1 MLTADYFL
9 NVTQMIPIPLI
20 YLVNGS
26 AIIRIFIE
34 INPIHF
40 MTVKERLNT
49 NFYYTTIET
58 YRPSILLTIS
68 RLIKIAQCET
78 GKEITA

>member
-9 NVTQMIPIPLI
+9 YVTHMIPIPLI

-34 INPIHF
+34 TNPIRF
-40 MTVKERLNT
+40 MTVKVRLNT

-58 YRPSILLTIS
+58 YKSSILLTIS
-68 RLIKIAQCET
+68 GLMKNPQCEP
-78 GKEITA
+78 GE